1 MKINGQ
7 YSSINI
13 GPTNRLIFKYQKLTR
28 KFINFNWEY
37 FSSQHTRVVEN
48 PSAFKDRWTISRHLH
63 GSLSIKINLGTRAYN
78 KFEMLKFIHWNKS
91 LSYVISIP
99 PIRNPSKSLNQIQT
113 TQCILF
119 QVGCTKCANTFSSH
133 EQSLNLWISDKSIT
147 LGFPSDP
154 KSNN

>member
-48 PSAFKDRWTISRHLH
+48 PSAFKDR
-63 GSLSIKINLGTRAYN
+63 
-78 KFEMLKFIHWNKS
+78 
-91 LSYVISIP
+91 
-99 PIRNPSKSLNQIQT
+99 
-113 TQCILF
+113 
-119 QVGCTKCANTFSSH
+119 
-133 EQSLNLWISDKSIT
+133 
-147 LGFPSDP
+147 
-154 KSNN
+154 